1 MPDALSCKARVIRRK
16 ARLLESRSP
25 GVEWRTPPG
34 TASDH
39 HGPTVNSESVGI
51 VGVLVIGVSTG
62 YALLLV
68 ARYRE

>member
-1 MPDALSCKARVIRRK
+1 M
-16 ARLLESRSP
+16 
-25 GVEWRTPPG
+25 
-34 TASDH
+34 

-68 ARYRE
+68 ARYREELRRNAVRHQAMAVAAPGRA